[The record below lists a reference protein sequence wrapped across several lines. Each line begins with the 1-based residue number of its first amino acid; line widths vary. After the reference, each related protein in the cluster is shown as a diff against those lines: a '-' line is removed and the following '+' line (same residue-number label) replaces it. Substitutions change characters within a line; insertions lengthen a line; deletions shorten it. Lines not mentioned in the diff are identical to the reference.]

1 MKKQGLIWLK
11 ASASATM
18 IGSIGSVA
26 TSSSGSS
33 SIFIPS
39 YLGQAITSRSRAL
52 SVTQQ
57 RSFLKYYCRTESS
70 ELERFNN
77 IGSVHNYRVSSTSI
91 TCSSS
96 SQFLHAT
103 NTNNTNMNQIIVGN
117 NNIHHYHTSLK
128 ASNNSEG
135 GEAGNNK
142 PKKTPKKRRGADDD
156 EEEQQ
161 FYVRNAYPEFELKAP
176 MSARELGQKLDISP
190 HEIIK
195 HLPKGYT
202 MEDIISM
209 ETIENICLEHLKSI
223 PIRTKPKILSDDDLK
238 VLERLENNSP
248 PSAKDLQKN
257 EKEYKKLFKPKAPVV
272 TIMGHVDHG
281 KTTLLDKLRNT
292 NLVEKEFG
300 GITQHIGAFQVKLPS
315 ISQPITFIDTPGHE
329 AFTSMRAC
337 GAQVTDIIVL
347 VVAADDGVM
356 PQTRE
361 VIRHARECNVPMIVA
376 INKIDKSN
384 ADIDMVERHLMNEGI
399 VSEQKGGDIQ
409 FIPISALKG
418 TGVKDLIEAIGLQ
431 AEILEL
437 KSIFDN
443 IPMQGTVIEC
453 KVLQGFG
460 ISATCIVRRGNLKT
474 GKWVVSG
481 LSYGRVKSLRD
492 SNLKEVK
499 VAYPADPVEI
509 IGFTSMPKAGDKVI
523 EVDNEEMAKRIVE
536 YRIEMMT
543 IQAENKKAKKF
554 EENLRE
560 IEKREA
566 ERQKELEKNPELAE
580 KEKAT
585 EETQKETLEE
595 DKKYILPIIL
605 KTDVVGTIDAF
616 NEIISAFPTEIA
628 QIQIIKQAVGP
639 VSTADIQLAK
649 IVEGTQII
657 AMNAKVAPNI
667 AIEAKTH
674 NVTISTF
681 KVIYHLIDFLKSE
694 LVKMIPPTFED
705 VVLGEAIC
713 KQPFTFT
720 DKSTSGKKTV
730 IPIAGCTVTKG
741 SMLAKVEKGDFYRVL
756 RAGSA
761 LIERSSINSLF
772 HFKDQVKEVKK
783 GNDCGISLENYKEI
797 MSGDIIQ
804 LVSKQ
809 EKQMTFEEL
818 VQESEKRKFK
828 FRKNK

>member
-1 MKKQGLIWLK
+1 
-11 ASASATM
+11 M
-18 IGSIGSVA
+18 IIPYLVQAPTTRSDDHYRFGAKVNTQCFRNDDGSECVSRENQWNSHSSSTCSDNTI
-26 TSSSGSS
+26 TSSSYSS
-33 SIFIPS
+33 SI
-39 YLGQAITSRSRAL
+39 L
-52 SVTQQ
+52 
-57 RSFLKYYCRTESS
+57 
-70 ELERFNN
+70 
-77 IGSVHNYRVSSTSI
+77 
-91 TCSSS
+91 SSS
-96 SQFLHAT
+96 SFT
-103 NTNNTNMNQIIVGN
+103 T
-117 NNIHHYHTSLK
+117 IHHNNQLKTFQMIRSHLDVHTHQRYHTLLHIL
-128 ASNNSEG
+128 NNQNSSIEVG
-135 GEAGNNK
+135 GSDTGNK
-142 PKKTPKKRRGADDD
+142 PKKTPKKRRGIDEDD
-156 EEEQQ
+156 EEEKR

-190 HEIIK
+190 HEITK
-195 HLPKGYT
+195 RLPKGYT

-223 PIRTKPKILSDDDLK
+223 PIRTKPKVLSDEDLK
-238 VLERLENNSP
+238 TLERLENNSP
-248 PSAKDLQKN
+248 PSAKDLNKS
-257 EKEYKKLFKPKAPVV
+257 EKEYKKMFKPKAPVV

-361 VIRHARECNVPMIVA
+361 VIKHAREGNVPMIVA
-376 INKIDKSN
+376 INKIDKPN
-384 ADIDMVERHLMNEGI
+384 ADIEMVERHLMNEGI
-399 VSEQKGGDIQ
+399 VSEQKGGDVQ
-409 FIPISALKG
+409 FVPISALKG
-418 TGVKDLIEAIGLQ
+418 TGIKDLIEAIGLQ
-431 AEILEL
+431 AEVLEL
-437 KSIFDN
+437 KSIFDDV
-443 IPMQGTVIEC
+443 PMQGTVIEC

-481 LSYGRVKSLRD
+481 LSYGKIKSLRD
-492 SNLKEVK
+492 ANLKEVK
-499 VAYPADPVEI
+499 VAYPSDPVEI

-523 EVDNEEMAKRIVE
+523 EVESEEMAKRIVE

-543 IQAENKKAKKF
+543 IEAENKKAKKF
-554 EENLRE
+554 EENLRGME
-560 IEKREA
+560 RRET
-566 ERQKELEKNPELAE
+566 ERQKEIEQNPELAE
-580 KEKAT
+580 KEQEKST
-585 EETQKETLEE
+585 TSETPKETLEE

-605 KTDVVGTIDAF
+605 KTDVIGTIDAF
-616 NEIISAFPTEIA
+616 NEIISSFPTEIA

-667 AIEAKTH
+667 AIEAKS
-674 NVTISTF
+674 NSVTISSF
-681 KVIYHLIDFLKSE
+681 RVIYHLIDFLKSE
-694 LVKMIPPTFED
+694 LVKMIPPIFED
-705 VVLGEAIC
+705 VVLGEALC

-720 DKSTSGKKTV
+720 DKSTSGKKTI
-730 IPIAGCTVTKG
+730 IPIAGCAVTKG
-741 SMLAKVEKGDFYRVL
+741 SMLAKIEKSDFYRVL
-756 RAGSA
+756 REGST
-761 LIERSSINSLF
+761 LIERTSINSLF

-783 GNDCGISLENYKEI
+783 GNDCGISLENYKDI
-797 MSGDIIQ
+797 LPGDIIQ

-828 FRKNK
+828 FRKHK